1 MHVFR
6 GRERERERGNER
18 KLRGRTECKGQE
30 KRVSSEK
37 IAESLY
43 GREISY

>member
-6 GRERERERGNER
+6 GKERERNER
-18 KLRGRTECKGQE
+18 KLRGRTEWKGQE

-37 IAESLY
+37 IAEILY